1 MLPRTGSGG
10 RERLATLKE
19 KKADLSSAGPSVHD
33 GQIRA
38 VIFTSQTLTFFFE
51 VGGFGSPKVPAQEE
65 LFHFVNFA
73 LAPFGLVIP
82 DSGPKHDCMV
92 AVNQAGDQPVPPS

>member
-1 MLPRTGSGG
+1 M
-10 RERLATLKE
+10 ATLKE
-19 KKADLSSAGPSVHD
+19 KKAGLSSAGPSVHD
-33 GQIRA
+33 GQIWA
-38 VIFTSQTLTFFFE
+38 VIFTSQTLTEVLLDFFFFFFE

-82 DSGPKHDCMV
+82 DSGPKHDCRV

>member
-1 MLPRTGSGG
+1 M
-10 RERLATLKE
+10 ATLKE

-38 VIFTSQTLTFFFE
+38 VIFTSQTLTEVLLDFFFFE
-51 VGGFGSPKVPAQEE
+51 VGGFGSPKVPEQEE

-82 DSGPKHDCMV
+82 DSGPKHDCRV
-92 AVNQAGDQPVPPS
+92 AVNQAGDQPVTPS

>member
-1 MLPRTGSGG
+1 M
-10 RERLATLKE
+10 ATLKE

-38 VIFTSQTLTFFFE
+38 VIFTSQTLTEVLLDFFFFLRW
-51 VGGFGSPKVPAQEE
+51 GGFGSPKVPAQEE

-73 LAPFGLVIP
+73 LAPFGLLIP
-82 DSGPKHDCMV
+82 DSGPKDDCRV
-92 AVNQAGDQPVPPS
+92 AVNQADDQPVPPS